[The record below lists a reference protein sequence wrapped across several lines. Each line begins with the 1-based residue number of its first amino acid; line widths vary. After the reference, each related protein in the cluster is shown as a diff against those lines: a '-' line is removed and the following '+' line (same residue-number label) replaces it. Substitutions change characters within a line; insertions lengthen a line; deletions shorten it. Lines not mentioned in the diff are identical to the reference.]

1 VVCGEERW
9 RPSRES
15 APGVRAHD
23 PQESTLSTSLSTAP
37 VHAEASHEGAPSLPS
52 IEDFFPYPYIW
63 GSEGDWW
70 ALDRIMLV
78 RLVVAGLLILFL
90 WLAVRKASLVPGRGQ
105 SVVEMGLDFVRV
117 QIVEQTL
124 GKERAKPYVG
134 MFTVIFFTILAMNL
148 AGIVP
153 FLNIAGTSRIG
164 LPALL
169 ALWVFVTYLVV
180 GARTHGI
187 GRYLKN
193 QLIPPGVPWP
203 MLILLIPIEFLQVF
217 VIRPVTLAL
226 RLVANMMAGH
236 IMLVLCFVGTHT
248 LFFYSEALLAPLGAL
263 TLAAGFAI
271 TLFEIFVAV
280 LQAFIFT
287 LLSSVYL
294 NFALDDGH

>member
-1 VVCGEERW
+1 MC
-9 RPSRES
+9 
-15 APGVRAHD
+15 VRAHD
-23 PQESTLSTSLSTAP
+23 PQECTLSTSLSTAP
-37 VHAEASHEGAPSLPS
+37 VLAEAASSGAPHLPS
-52 IEDFFPYPYIW
+52 IDDFFPYPFIW
-63 GSEGDWW
+63 GTENDWW
-70 ALDRIMLV
+70 ALDRIMFV
-78 RLVVAGLLILFL
+78 RLIVTGLLILFL
-90 WLAVRKASLVPGRGQ
+90 WLAVRKAKLIPSRGQ
-105 SVVEMGLDFVRV
+105 SLVEMGLDFVRV

-148 AGIVP
+148 AGVVP
-153 FLNIAGTSRIG
+153 FLNIAGTSRMG
-164 LPALL
+164 LPAVL

-180 GARTHGI
+180 GVRTHGV

-203 MLILLIPIEFLQVF
+203 MLILLIPIEALQVF

-248 LFFYSEALLAPLGAL
+248 LLLYSDALLKPLSAL

-294 NFALDDGH
+294 NFAIDDGH

>member
-1 VVCGEERW
+1 
-9 RPSRES
+9 
-15 APGVRAHD
+15 
-23 PQESTLSTSLSTAP
+23 
-37 VHAEASHEGAPSLPS
+37 
-52 IEDFFPYPYIW
+52 
-63 GSEGDWW
+63 
-70 ALDRIMLV
+70 MLV
-78 RLVVAGLLILFL
+78 RLVVTALFVLLL
-90 WLAVRKASLVPGRGQ
+90 WLAVRKAKLIPTRGQ
-105 SVVEMGLDFVRV
+105 SLVEMGLDFVRV

-148 AGIVP
+148 AGVVP
-153 FLNIAGTSRIG
+153 FLNIAGTSRMG

-180 GARTHGI
+180 GVRMHGA
-187 GRYLKN
+187 GKYFKA

-203 MLILLIPIEFLQVF
+203 MLILLIPIEALQLF

-248 LFFYSEALLAPLGAL
+248 LFLYSDAIMKPLGAV
-263 TLAAGFAI
+263 TFAAGIAI
-271 TLFEIFVAV
+271 TGFEIFVAV

-287 LLSSVYL
+287 LLSVVYL
-294 NFALDDGH
+294 NFSLEESH